1 MASEKQLAT
10 PLRAVLVDDEPLI
23 RKRFRQ
29 MLSHHPDV
37 SIVGEAASAAEAVA
51 VFAEVDFDLAFLDV
65 VMPEANGFSLISRVP
80 PTAAVVFVTAHE
92 RFARQAFDVAATDY
106 LLKPVD
112 PDRLAECLRRVRA
125 RLATQWASEQI
136 LVAEGDRTRR
146 VTAAEIVAV
155 EQAGDAA
162 VLLHIARDVAARV
175 SGRVGEWAER
185 LQGRGLERV
194 SRSLLLRPEAIVHL
208 ERLSRNEM
216 LVELAGVAK
225 TFRLGRTAAVRVNRL
240 VSGSPQ
246 HDRQRFPGG
255 H

>member
-10 PLRAVLVDDEPLI
+10 PIRAVLVDDEPLI

-29 MLSHHPDV
+29 MLSHHPEII
-37 SIVGEAASAAEAVA
+37 IVGEAASAAEAA
-51 VFAEVDFDLAFLDV
+51 VLFSKTEFDLTFLDV
-65 VMPEANGFSLISRVP
+65 VMPEANGFSLMSRVP

-125 RLATQWASEQI
+125 RLATQRVSEQI

-162 VLLHIARDVAARV
+162 VRLHIARDVAACV

-185 LQGRGLERV
+185 LKGLGLKRV

-240 VSGSPQ
+240 VSGGP
-246 HDRQRFPGG
+246 
-255 H
+255 

>member
-10 PLRAVLVDDEPLI
+10 PIRAVLVDDEPLI

-29 MLSHHPDV
+29 MLSHHPEIV
-37 SIVGEAASAAEAVA
+37 IVGEAASAAEAA
-51 VFAEVDFDLAFLDV
+51 VLFSKTEFDLTFLDV
-65 VMPEANGFSLISRVP
+65 VMPEANGFSLMSRVP

-125 RLATQWASEQI
+125 RLATQRVSEQI

-162 VLLHIARDVAARV
+162 VRLHIARDVAACV

-185 LQGRGLERV
+185 LKGLGLKRV

-240 VSGSPQ
+240 VSGGP
-246 HDRQRFPGG
+246 
-255 H
+255 

>member
-1 MASEKQLAT
+1 MKIARERVQMASEKQLAT
-10 PLRAVLVDDEPLI
+10 PIRAVLVDDEPLI

-29 MLSHHPDV
+29 MLSHHPEIV
-37 SIVGEAASAAEAVA
+37 IVGEAATAAEAGVLFSK
-51 VFAEVDFDLAFLDV
+51 VEFDLAFLDV
-65 VMPEANGFSLISRVP
+65 VMPEANGFSLISKVP
-80 PTAAVVFVTAHE
+80 PTATVVFVTAHE

-125 RLATQWASEQI
+125 RLATQRASEQI
-136 LVAEGDRTRR
+136 LVAEGDRSRR
-146 VTAAEIVAV
+146 VAAAEIVAV

-162 VLLHIARDVAARV
+162 VRLHIARDAAARV

-185 LQGRGLERV
+185 LQGSGLERV

-240 VSGSPQ
+240 VSGSP
-246 HDRQRFPGG
+246 
-255 H
+255 

>member
-1 MASEKQLAT
+1 MEIARERVHMASEKQLAT
-10 PLRAVLVDDEPLI
+10 PIRAVLVDDEPLI

-29 MLSHHPDV
+29 MLSHHPEIV
-37 SIVGEAASAAEAVA
+37 IVGEAASAAEAA
-51 VFAEVDFDLAFLDV
+51 VLFSKTEFDLAFLDV
-65 VMPEANGFSLISRVP
+65 VMPEANGFSLMSRVP
-80 PTAAVVFVTAHE
+80 PAAAVVFVTAHE

-125 RLATQWASEQI
+125 RLATQRVSEQI

-162 VLLHIARDVAARV
+162 VRLHIARDVAACV

-185 LQGRGLERV
+185 LKGLGLKRV

-240 VSGSPQ
+240 VSGGP
-246 HDRQRFPGG
+246 
-255 H
+255 

>member
-1 MASEKQLAT
+1 MEIARERVHMASEKQLAT
-10 PLRAVLVDDEPLI
+10 PIRAVLVDDEPLI

-29 MLSHHPDV
+29 MLSHHPEIV
-37 SIVGEAASAAEAVA
+37 IVGEAASAAEAA
-51 VFAEVDFDLAFLDV
+51 VLFSKTEFDLTFLDV
-65 VMPEANGFSLISRVP
+65 VMPEANGFSLMSRVP

-125 RLATQWASEQI
+125 RLATQRVSEQI

-162 VLLHIARDVAARV
+162 VRLHIARDVAACV

-185 LQGRGLERV
+185 LKGLGLKRV

-240 VSGSPQ
+240 VSGGP
-246 HDRQRFPGG
+246 
-255 H
+255 

>member
-1 MASEKQLAT
+1 MEIARKRGQMAAEKLVAT

-29 MLSHHPDV
+29 MLSHHPEV
-37 SIVGEAASAAEAVA
+37 SIVGEAVSAVEAGGLLSTV
-51 VFAEVDFDLAFLDV
+51 ECDLVFLDV
-65 VMPEANGFSLISRVP
+65 VMPEADGFSLISRVP
-80 PTAAVVFVTAHE
+80 PAAAVVFITAHE
-92 RFARQAFDVAATDY
+92 RFAWQAFDVAATDY

-112 PDRLAECLRRVRA
+112 PERLTECLRRVRA
-125 RLATQWASEQI
+125 RLAAQPVSEQI

-146 VTAAEIVAV
+146 VAAAEIVAV

-162 VLLHIARDVAARV
+162 VRLHISRDVAARV
-175 SGRVGEWAER
+175 SARLGEWAER
-185 LQGRGLERV
+185 LKGLGLERV
-194 SRSLLLRPEAIVHL
+194 SRSLLLRPEAIVHF

-240 VSGSPQ
+240 VSGSP
-246 HDRQRFPGG
+246 
-255 H
+255 

>member
-1 MASEKQLAT
+1 MEIARERRLMTAEQQMEMA
-10 PLRAVLVDDEPLI
+10 LRAVLVDDEPAI

-29 MLSHHPDV
+29 MLSHHAEII
-37 SIVGEAASAAEAVA
+37 IVGEAESAAEAGVLFSK
-51 VFAEVDFDLAFLDV
+51 VEFDLAFLDV
-65 VMPEANGFSLISRVP
+65 VMPEADGFSLISRVP

-112 PDRLAECLRRVRA
+112 PERLAECLRRVRA
-125 RLATQWASEQI
+125 RLATQRASEQI
-136 LVAEGDRTRR
+136 LVTEGDRTRR
-146 VTAAEIVAV
+146 VTAAEIMAV

-194 SRSLLLRPEAIVHL
+194 SRSLLLRPESIVHL

-240 VSGSPQ
+240 VSGSP
-246 HDRQRFPGG
+246 
-255 H
+255 

>member
-1 MASEKQLAT
+1 MEIAREPVQMASETQLAT
-10 PLRAVLVDDEPLI
+10 PIRAVLVDDEPLI

-29 MLSHHPDV
+29 MLSHHPEV
-37 SIVGEAASAAEAVA
+37 IIVGEADRAAEASELFCA
-51 VFAEVDFDLAFLDV
+51 VGCDLIFLDV
-65 VMPEANGFSLISRVP
+65 VMPEADGFSLISRVR

-125 RLATQWASEQI
+125 RLATQRASEQI

-146 VTAAEIVAV
+146 VAAAEIVAV

-162 VLLHIARDVAARV
+162 VRLHIARDAAARV

-185 LQGRGLERV
+185 LQGSGLERV

-240 VSGSPQ
+240 VSGSP
-246 HDRQRFPGG
+246 
-255 H
+255 

>member
-1 MASEKQLAT
+1 MEIARERVQMASEKQSAT
-10 PLRAVLVDDEPLI
+10 LLRAVLVDDEPLI

-29 MLSHHPDV
+29 MLSHHPEIV
-37 SIVGEAASAAEAVA
+37 IVGEAASAAEAGVLFSK
-51 VFAEVDFDLAFLDV
+51 VEFDLAFLDV
-65 VMPEANGFSLISRVP
+65 VMPEANGFSLIGGVP

-92 RFARQAFDVAATDY
+92 QFARQAFDVAATDY

-112 PDRLAECLRRVRA
+112 PGRLAECLRRVRA
-125 RLATQWASEQI
+125 RLATQRANEQI

-162 VLLHIARDVAARV
+162 VRLHIARDAVARV

-185 LQGRGLERV
+185 LRGSGLERV

-240 VSGSPQ
+240 VSGSP
-246 HDRQRFPGG
+246 
-255 H
+255 

>member
-10 PLRAVLVDDEPLI
+10 PIRAVLVDDEPLI

-29 MLSHHPDV
+29 MLSHHPEIV
-37 SIVGEAASAAEAVA
+37 IVGEAATAAEAGVLFSK
-51 VFAEVDFDLAFLDV
+51 VEFDLAFLDV
-65 VMPEANGFSLISRVP
+65 VMPEANGFSLISKVP
-80 PTAAVVFVTAHE
+80 PTATVVFVTAHE

-125 RLATQWASEQI
+125 RLATQRAREQI

-162 VLLHIARDVAARV
+162 VRLHIARDAEARV
-175 SGRVGEWAER
+175 SGRVGERA
-185 LQGRGLERV
+185 
-194 SRSLLLRPEAIVHL
+194 

-240 VSGSPQ
+240 VSGSLPSANS
-246 HDRQRFPGG
+246 
-255 H
+255 